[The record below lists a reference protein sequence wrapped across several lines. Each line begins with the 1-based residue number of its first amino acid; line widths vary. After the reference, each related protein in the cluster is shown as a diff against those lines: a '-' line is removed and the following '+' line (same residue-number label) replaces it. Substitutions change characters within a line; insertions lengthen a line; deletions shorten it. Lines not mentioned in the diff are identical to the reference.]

1 MWIIL
6 KEFLVN
12 LSISPVEIKS
22 SLILSDSF
30 DKDIIFKFLIFA
42 SIFDIKYKLIKQ
54 KIIIIYS
61 YFYKIIIY
69 NISKRNLIIFM
80 KRIQV
85 NKINFKANYNDSFI
99 LWKGLKIA
107 MKYITLN
114 IVIKISILI
123 FFTLSVIYSYSMNIL
138 SLTIYSNIQINNE
151 SIYIFIDDSFFSLS
165 KS

>member
-1 MWIIL
+1 MI
-6 KEFLVN
+6 N
-12 LSISPVEIKS
+12 LSIPSFEIKS

-69 NISKRNLIIFM
+69 NISKRNF
-80 KRIQV
+80 
-85 NKINFKANYNDSFI
+85 KINFKANYNDSFI

-114 IVIKISILI
+114 IVIKINIPII
-123 FFTLSVIYSYSMNIL
+123 FSFSVIYSNSMNIL
-138 SLTIYSNIQINNE
+138 SLTIY
-151 SIYIFIDDSFFSLS
+151 
-165 KS
+165 

>member
-1 MWIIL
+1 MI
-6 KEFLVN
+6 N
-12 LSISPVEIKS
+12 LSIPSFEIKS

-42 SIFDIKYKLIKQ
+42 SSFEIKYKLIKQ
-54 KIIIIYS
+54 KMLIIYS

-114 IVIKISILI
+114 IVIKINIPII
-123 FFTLSVIYSYSMNIL
+123 FSFSVIYSNSMNIL
-138 SLTIYSNIQINNE
+138 SLTIY
-151 SIYIFIDDSFFSLS
+151 
-165 KS
+165 

>member
-1 MWIIL
+1 MI
-6 KEFLVN
+6 N
-12 LSISPVEIKS
+12 LSIPSFEIKS

-42 SIFDIKYKLIKQ
+42 SIFDIKNKIIKQ

-85 NKINFKANYNDSFI
+85 NKINFKANYNDSFV

-114 IVIKISILI
+114 IVIKINIPII
-123 FFTLSVIYSYSMNIL
+123 FSFSVIYSNSMNIL
-138 SLTIYSNIQINNE
+138 SLTIY
-151 SIYIFIDDSFFSLS
+151 
-165 KS
+165 

>member
-123 FFTLSVIYSYSMNIL
+123 FFTLSVIYSYSMDIL

-151 SIYIFIDDSFFSLS
+151 SIYIFINDSFFYY
-165 KS
+165 

>member
-6 KEFLVN
+6 KEFLIN

-22 SLILSDSF
+22 SLILSYSF

-114 IVIKISILI
+114 IVIKINIPII
-123 FFTLSVIYSYSMNIL
+123 FSFSFIYSISMNIL
-138 SLTIYSNIQINNE
+138 SLTIY
-151 SIYIFIDDSFFSLS
+151 
-165 KS
+165 

>member
-1 MWIIL
+1 MI
-6 KEFLVN
+6 N
-12 LSISPVEIKS
+12 LSIPSFEIKS

-99 LWKGLKIA
+99 LWKGIKIA

-114 IVIKISILI
+114 IVIKINIPII
-123 FFTLSVIYSYSMNIL
+123 FSFSVIYSNSMNIL
-138 SLTIYSNIQINNE
+138 SLTIY
-151 SIYIFIDDSFFSLS
+151 
-165 KS
+165 

>member
-1 MWIIL
+1 M
-6 KEFLVN
+6 
-12 LSISPVEIKS
+12 
-22 SLILSDSF
+22 
-30 DKDIIFKFLIFA
+30 IFA

-114 IVIKISILI
+114 IVIKI
-123 FFTLSVIYSYSMNIL
+123 
-138 SLTIYSNIQINNE
+138 Q
-151 SIYIFIDDSFFSLS
+151 
-165 KS
+165 

>member
-6 KEFLVN
+6 KEFLIN

-114 IVIKISILI
+114 IVIKINIPII
-123 FFTLSVIYSYSMNIL
+123 FSFSVIYSNSMNIL
-138 SLTIYSNIQINNE
+138 SLTIY
-151 SIYIFIDDSFFSLS
+151 
-165 KS
+165 

>member
-1 MWIIL
+1 MI
-6 KEFLVN
+6 N
-12 LSISPVEIKS
+12 LSIPSFEIKS

-69 NISKRNLIIFM
+69 NISERNLIIFM

-114 IVIKISILI
+114 IVIKI
-123 FFTLSVIYSYSMNIL
+123 IYSNSMNIL
-138 SLTIYSNIQINNE
+138 SLTIY
-151 SIYIFIDDSFFSLS
+151 
-165 KS
+165 

>member
-6 KEFLVN
+6 KEFLIN
-12 LSISPVEIKS
+12 LSISPVDIKS
-22 SLILSDSF
+22 SLILSYSF

-114 IVIKISILI
+114 IVIKINIPII
-123 FFTLSVIYSYSMNIL
+123 FSFSVIYSNSMNIL
-138 SLTIYSNIQINNE
+138 SLTIY
-151 SIYIFIDDSFFSLS
+151 
-165 KS
+165 

>member
-1 MWIIL
+1 MI
-6 KEFLVN
+6 N
-12 LSISPVEIKS
+12 LSIPSFEIKS

-114 IVIKISILI
+114 IVIKINIPII
-123 FFTLSVIYSYSMNIL
+123 FSFSVIYSNSMNIL
-138 SLTIYSNIQINNE
+138 SLTIY
-151 SIYIFIDDSFFSLS
+151 
-165 KS
+165 

>member
-1 MWIIL
+1 MI
-6 KEFLVN
+6 N
-12 LSISPVEIKS
+12 LSIPSFEIKS

-114 IVIKISILI
+114 IVIKINIPII
-123 FFTLSVIYSYSMNIL
+123 FSFSVIYSNSMNIL

-151 SIYIFIDDSFFSLS
+151 SIYIFINDSFFYY
-165 KS
+165 

>member
-6 KEFLVN
+6 KEFLIN
-12 LSISPVEIKS
+12 LSISPFEIKS
-22 SLILSDSF
+22 SLIISDSF

-114 IVIKISILI
+114 IVIKINIPII
-123 FFTLSVIYSYSMNIL
+123 FSFSVIYSNSMNIL
-138 SLTIYSNIQINNE
+138 SLTIY
-151 SIYIFIDDSFFSLS
+151 
-165 KS
+165 

>member
-6 KEFLVN
+6 KEFLIN
-12 LSISPVEIKS
+12 LSIPSFEIKS

-114 IVIKISILI
+114 IVIKINIPII
-123 FFTLSVIYSYSMNIL
+123 FSFSVIYSNSMNIL

-151 SIYIFIDDSFFSLS
+151 SIYIFINDSFFYY
-165 KS
+165 

>member
-1 MWIIL
+1 MI
-6 KEFLVN
+6 N
-12 LSISPVEIKS
+12 LSIPSFEIKS

-69 NISKRNLIIFM
+69 NISKRSLIIFM

-85 NKINFKANYNDSFI
+85 NQINFKANYNDSFI
-99 LWKGLKIA
+99 LCKGLKIA

-114 IVIKISILI
+114 IVIKINIPII
-123 FFTLSVIYSYSMNIL
+123 FSFSVIYSNSMNIL
-138 SLTIYSNIQINNE
+138 SLTIY
-151 SIYIFIDDSFFSLS
+151 
-165 KS
+165 

>member
-1 MWIIL
+1 MI
-6 KEFLVN
+6 N
-12 LSISPVEIKS
+12 LSIPSFETKS

-114 IVIKISILI
+114 IVIKINIPII
-123 FFTLSVIYSYSMNIL
+123 FSFSVIYSNSMNIL
-138 SLTIYSNIQINNE
+138 SLTIY
-151 SIYIFIDDSFFSLS
+151 
-165 KS
+165 

>member
-1 MWIIL
+1 MI
-6 KEFLVN
+6 N
-12 LSISPVEIKS
+12 LSIPSFEIKS

-80 KRIQV
+80 KRIHV
-85 NKINFKANYNDSFI
+85 NKINYKANYNDSFI

-114 IVIKISILI
+114 IVIKINIPII
-123 FFTLSVIYSYSMNIL
+123 FSFSVIYSNSMNIL
-138 SLTIYSNIQINNE
+138 SLTIY
-151 SIYIFIDDSFFSLS
+151 
-165 KS
+165 